1 MKKHLVLGI
10 GIFALAFAALSYGGN
25 FLQWSDSTKVMA
37 EITSSQEQ
45 WVRRG
50 ENSLNVGVRYPVAGE
65 TMTGTVNLMASTM
78 EQAANGGKIEV
89 FYMNKKPKRVIPVAV
104 LEKKQK
110 AVPVMAAI
118 GVLITAVGAFRS
130 FKGTASPVSRR

>member
-10 GIFALAFAALSYGGN
+10 GIVVLAFAALSYGGN

-37 EITSSQEQ
+37 EVTSSKEQ

-50 ENSLNVGVRYPVAGE
+50 EKSVNVDVRYPVAGD
-65 TMTGTVNLMASTM
+65 TMTGTVNLTASTM
-78 EQAANGGKIEV
+78 ESAANDGKIEV
-89 FYMNKKPKRVIPVAV
+89 FYMNKKPERVIPVAV

-118 GVLITAVGAFRS
+118 GVLITALGAFRS
-130 FKGTASPVSRR
+130 FKGAASPVSGR